1 MSDIHNNPRAHPRHS
16 IRLSGY
22 DYRLPGAYFITIVS
36 WHRERLFGEVVEG
49 NLKLNSIGMI
59 IEKEWRRLV
68 NYFPYIKLDTFVV
81 MPNHFHGII
90 LIEVD
95 YKAIVRATRLS
106 ASNTRGTN
114 EILADQMIDNLGGS
128 PQQARRPHGPP
139 TNSLGA
145 MIGQFKSRATKRI
158 WTLPGMNR
166 HPIWQRNYYEHIIR
180 NEQEY
185 QRIVQYIESNPLH
198 WQEDQLHSFLPGIRE
213 GINHGH

>member
-1 MSDIHNNPRAHPRHS
+1 
-16 IRLSGY
+16 
-22 DYRLPGAYFITIVS
+22 
-36 WHRERLFGEVVEG
+36 
-49 NLKLNSIGMI
+49 MI

-68 NYFPYIKLDTFVV
+68 NFFPYIKIDAFVV

-145 MIGQFKSRATKRI
+145 MIGQFKSRATKQI
-158 WTLPGMNR
+158 LILPGIDR

-180 NEQEY
+180 NELEY
-185 QRIVQYIESNPLH
+185 QRIVQYIESNVLH
-198 WQEDQLHSFLPGIRE
+198 WQEDQLHPSLSEILE
-213 GINHGH
+213 ELNHGR

>member
-1 MSDIHNNPRAHPRHS
+1 
-16 IRLSGY
+16 
-22 DYRLPGAYFITIVS
+22 
-36 WHRERLFGEVVEG
+36 LFGEIVEG
-49 NLKLNSIGMI
+49 ILKLNSIGMKVE
-59 IEKEWRRLV
+59 IEWQRLA
-68 NYFPYIKLDTFVV
+68 NHFPCIKLDAFVV

-90 LIEVD
+90 LIEAVHPS
-95 YKAIVRATRLS
+95 IVRATRPLTDETVYG
-106 ASNTRGTN
+106 NGIN
-114 EILADQMIDNLGGS
+114 EDQLNVNLDGS

-185 QRIVQYIESNPLH
+185 QRIVQYIESNPQH